1 MSRVYHLSLLQFG
14 ILRDSDDIIDFKKN
28 KYMAAV
34 FNIEV
39 ILQKVLLIGILIA
52 LVAYLNTSFFYF
64 I

>member
-1 MSRVYHLSLLQFG
+1 MSLLQFG

-28 KYMAAV
+28 KYMASV